1 MRKILST
8 GAYWDIQVNW
18 TRLAAFDLFTVRKET
33 NSVDIYYHWF
43 IFTGFLWLFVGLIG
57 STHRE
62 APTAAISHWIPL
74 TELIIPPPPLKPFEL
89 NSRLK
94 LRLHFGC
101 VCLLTCLFVGLLACS
116 VRLIGRGEKVRP
128 NVTCVHWRFLR
139 LNLIF
144 FQLTLMDPF
153 LSLSPSKPQLLNI
166 SPRRTKHTHTHTNT
180 AGQWN
185 KLRAEDC
192 NHRLSSKPQTVSWKG
207 ERNDRVISVRAAF
220 ISRFL
225 SWCFW
230 FGCLWRFPG

>member
-166 SPRRTKHTHTHTNT
+166 SPRRTKHTHTLTQTLLANETN
-180 AGQWN
+180 
-185 KLRAEDC
+185 
-192 NHRLSSKPQTVSWKG
+192 
-207 ERNDRVISVRAAF
+207 
-220 ISRFL
+220 
-225 SWCFW
+225 
-230 FGCLWRFPG
+230 